1 MPVSGTS
8 SSTSGWA
15 VNDAIRGAAQ
25 STGTS
30 FDYLLATAKVE
41 SDLNPNAASTTSSAR
56 GLFQFIDQ
64 TWLMMLKEAGTALGF
79 GHYADAITKTA
90 SGRYEVT
97 DPSLHQAVMNLR
109 GDAGANAAMA
119 GAFTQ
124 RNAQKVE
131 ALIGRPPNEGELYI
145 AHFLGPGG
153 AARLITEASRNPSGV
168 AAEAFPNA
176 AAANPSVFYER
187 DGTARSFAQV
197 YGNLVGRYDRA
208 AAGTA
213 GMAATGATAGRSGAS
228 GPVVSGPV
236 VSVAPAGQGG
246 ERRVPAT
253 EAVNLQTEPSR
264 TVATG
269 PLFHSLFQ
277 SGPERGAV
285 ADIVSDL
292 WSTRPHVAAALSGV
306 AAQATPRTVTG
317 PATVASVPAA
327 MARSA
332 YAANAPAAPAAS
344 APAVAPARP
353 PVITVVPVT
362 VAPTAAP
369 PTATRPV
376 ASSAVAYTPAA
387 VTPVAPS
394 PVAPSPVAPM
404 PVAAAPVA
412 ASTAA
417 PASLAVPDPSRASEL
432 FSAPGTNAGG
442 LFGRRG

>member
-79 GHYADAITKTA
+79 GQYADAITKTP

-97 DPSLHQAVMNLR
+97 DPSLQQAVMNLR

-168 AAEAFPNA
+168 AAEVFPNA
-176 AAANPSVFYER
+176 AAANPSIFYER
-187 DGTARSFAQV
+187 DGTARSFSQV

-208 AAGTA
+208 LAGTS
-213 GMAATGATAGRSGAS
+213 GSGATAGRSGAS
-228 GPVVSGPV
+228 GPVVS
-236 VSVAPAGQGG
+236 VAPTGQGG
-246 ERRVPAT
+246 DRFVPAT
-253 EAVNLQTEPSR
+253 ETANLQTEPAR

-277 SGPERGAV
+277 SGPERGATS
-285 ADIVSDL
+285 DIVSEL

-306 AAQATPRTVTG
+306 ATQATPRIVTG
-317 PATVASVPAA
+317 AAPVAAAPAA

-332 YAANAPAAPAAS
+332 YAATAAS
-344 APAVAPARP
+344 MSTPSAPSVAPARA

-362 VAPTAAP
+362 VP
-369 PTATRPV
+369 PTARPPV
-376 ASSAVAYTPAA
+376 ASSTVASPAVASTPVASF
-387 VTPVAPS
+387 PVAPS
-394 PVAPSPVAPM
+394 PVAATTT
-404 PVAAAPVA
+404 A
-412 ASTAA
+412 TAA
-417 PASLAVPDPSRASEL
+417 PASLAVPDPNRASEL
-432 FSAPGTNAGG
+432 FSAPGTSAGG

>member
-8 SSTSGWA
+8 SSTSGWV

-79 GHYADAITKTA
+79 GQYADAITKTA

-97 DPSLHQAVMNLR
+97 DPSLQQAVMNLR
-109 GDAGANAAMA
+109 GDAGANAVMA

-124 RNAQKVE
+124 RNAAKVE
-131 ALIGRPPNEGELYI
+131 ALIGRAPNEGELYI

-168 AAEAFPNA
+168 AAETFPNA
-176 AAANPSVFYER
+176 AAANPSIFYER

-208 AAGTA
+208 VAGTA
-213 GMAATGATAGRSGAS
+213 AMTGNAAAGRSGA
-228 GPVVSGPV
+228 SGPV

-246 ERRVPAT
+246 DRRVPAT
-253 EAVNLQTEPSR
+253 ATANLQTEPAR

-285 ADIVSDL
+285 SDIVSEL

-306 AAQATPRTVTG
+306 AAQATPRTVSGTT
-317 PATVASVPAA
+317 PVAAVPAA

-332 YAANAPAAPAAS
+332 YTANAPASAAS
-344 APAVAPARP
+344 PPNVAPARA
-353 PVITVVPVT
+353 PVITVIPVT
-362 VAPTAAP
+362 APASP
-369 PTATRPV
+369 TRPV

-387 VTPVAPS
+387 SFPVAPS
-394 PVAPSPVAPM
+394 PVAPSPVAPI
-404 PVAAAPVA
+404 PVAATPVA

>member
-8 SSTSGWA
+8 SSTSGWV

-79 GHYADAITKTA
+79 GQYADAITRTA

-97 DPSLHQAVMNLR
+97 DPRLQQAVMNLR

-124 RNAQKVE
+124 RNAAKVE
-131 ALIGRPPNEGELYI
+131 ALIGRAPNEGELYI

-153 AARLITEASRNPSGV
+153 AARLITEASRNPGGV
-168 AAEAFPNA
+168 AAEVFPNA
-176 AAANPSVFYER
+176 AAANPSIFYER

-208 AAGTA
+208 LAGTA
-213 GMAATGATAGRSGAS
+213 GMTASSTATGRS
-228 GPVVSGPV
+228 GPVVA
-236 VSVAPAGQGG
+236 VAPAGQGG
-246 ERRVPAT
+246 DRRVPTT
-253 EAVNLQTEPSR
+253 EATNHQSETAR
-264 TVATG
+264 TAASG

-285 ADIVSDL
+285 SDIVSDL

-306 AAQATPRTVTG
+306 AAQATPRGATASTP
-317 PATVASVPAA
+317 PAAPTSAPVAASAA
-327 MARSA
+327 MARST
-332 YAANAPAAPAAS
+332 YAATAAS
-344 APAVAPARP
+344 MPSTVAPTVAPARAPLITVIPVSATARAMP
-353 PVITVVPVT
+353 PVASPAVVSTSV
-362 VAPTAAP
+362 
-369 PTATRPV
+369 ATRPV
-376 ASSAVAYTPAA
+376 GP
-387 VTPVAPS
+387 TPVVAS
-394 PVAPSPVAPM
+394 PVAPSPV
-404 PVAAAPVA
+404 VAMPVA